1 MLGMV
6 IPLSFS
12 LHYKYMEMTAEMF
25 HAARPRRAGRP
36 YPAPAGAKG
45 TQRGRGRRPGPKV
58 QRSGTARPRAAATA
72 APRPPPPAEGTTPPS
87 LRRRGAPHNG
97 RAAAAPPP
105 HQIRPPP
112 RDASRPPPARAA
124 RRRAPPLAAGTP
136 ENPIARAG
144 GREAKG
150 RRHPRQP
157 AHRRGEPPAPPFFDC
172 DNIKPPP
179 AAQHLVCAP
188 YGTYHI

>member
-1 MLGMV
+1 MRLLFFYSTSPRPQAHRGR
-6 IPLSFS
+6 SG
-12 LHYKYMEMTAEMF
+12 AGD
-25 HAARPRRAGRP
+25 AARGLKCSGAERP
-36 YPAPAGAKG
+36 GH
-45 TQRGRGRRPGPKV
+45 GRRPR
-58 QRSGTARPRAAATA
+58 QRRAPTTGRGHH
-72 APRPPPPAEGTTPPS
+72 APHKTQ
-87 LRRRGAPHNG
+87 GAPHNG

-112 RDASRPPPARAA
+112 RDASRPTPARAA

-172 DNIKPPP
+172 DNIKPP

-188 YGTYHI
+188 YGTCHI